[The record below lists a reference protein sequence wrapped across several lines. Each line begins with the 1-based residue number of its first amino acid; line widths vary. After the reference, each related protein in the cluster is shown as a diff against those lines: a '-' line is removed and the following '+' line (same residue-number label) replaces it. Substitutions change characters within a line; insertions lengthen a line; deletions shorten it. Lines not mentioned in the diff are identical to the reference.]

1 LKLKR
6 KEEKRKRK
14 GKKKK
19 KKKKENFTGLQ
30 MANIEAKVYNN
41 KKCY

>member
-19 KKKKENFTGLQ
+19 KKKENFTGLQ
-30 MANIEAKVYNN
+30 MANVEAKVYNN